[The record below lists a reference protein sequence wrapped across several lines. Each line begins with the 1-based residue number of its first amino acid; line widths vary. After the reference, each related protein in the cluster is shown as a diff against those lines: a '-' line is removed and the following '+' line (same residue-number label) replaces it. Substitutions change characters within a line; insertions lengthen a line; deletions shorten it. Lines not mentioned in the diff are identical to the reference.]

1 MKPISEKQLSEG
13 KQLMP
18 TIGIAGVTI
27 PGAIDCI
34 NKIARLSRDTF
45 QQYQHPNI
53 KLDQPDFAPIH
64 QAQEQ
69 SNWSEVTDRLVA
81 SIESLA
87 KSGADFAI
95 IPANTVHIV
104 IKEIQKRSSIPILD
118 MLEIVT
124 AACQRKRLKK
134 VGVLGTKWTM
144 GYHLYKEPFAQKN
157 IIEIVPSS
165 EDQQIIQDV
174 IFSELIPSGAASKET
189 LSALLKVVENL
200 KQQGCDGLI
209 LACTELPLVLN
220 TQNCGIEAID
230 TTAALAEAAIA
241 ESMKLAAQ

>member
-1 MKPISEKQLSEG
+1 
-13 KQLMP
+13 MP

-34 NKIARLSRDTF
+34 NKIHKLSRYTF

-53 KLDQPDFAPIH
+53 KLDQPDFLPIH

-69 SNWSEVTDRLVA
+69 SNWTEVRDRLVA

-95 IPANTVHIV
+95 LPANTVHIV
-104 IKEIQKRSSIPILD
+104 IEEVQNRSSISILN
-118 MLEIVT
+118 MLEIVST
-124 AACQRKRLKK
+124 ACQRKGLKK

-144 GYHLYKEPFAQKN
+144 SCHLYQEPFAKKN
-157 IIEIVPSS
+157 IIEIIPSS
-165 EDQQIIQDV
+165 DDQQVIQNA
-174 IFSELIPSGAASKET
+174 IFLELIPRGLASKET

-200 KQQGCDGLI
+200 KQQGCNGLI

-230 TTAALAEAAIA
+230 TTAVLAEAAIT